1 MHCNS
6 YCLLIVTYL
15 LSSRF
20 NSNGQEAK
28 IRELQFSHSSITLV
42 KSMSITKKIDH
53 LKLAEMYKFLM
64 SVEIRNEIKTQYE
77 IMTHSGIALLLY
89 SILNQP

>member
-1 MHCNS
+1 
-6 YCLLIVTYL
+6 
-15 LSSRF
+15 
-20 NSNGQEAK
+20 
-28 IRELQFSHSSITLV
+28 
-42 KSMSITKKIDH
+42 MSITKKNDH
-53 LKLAEMYKFLM
+53 LKLAETYKFLM